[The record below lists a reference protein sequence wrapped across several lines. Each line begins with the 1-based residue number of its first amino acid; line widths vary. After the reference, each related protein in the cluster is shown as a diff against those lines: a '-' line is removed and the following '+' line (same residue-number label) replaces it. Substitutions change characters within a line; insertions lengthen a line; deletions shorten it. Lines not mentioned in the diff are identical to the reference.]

1 MTMRQGMAL
10 LGTGMALL
18 ALSVAL
24 TACGRQETVSTS
36 TGSPSS
42 NQPTSNQP
50 TSPSAAGGAATT
62 TDPEVLKGKLLFV
75 QIGCNACHMN
85 PTTGKDYPDLRGLY
99 GSTVKLRDGSSVTA
113 DEAYLRE
120 SILDPNKKIVAG
132 YQPSMPSYSYLK
144 DDQVKAL
151 IAYIKSLKD
160 EKPEFGKP
168 AETASQ

>member
-1 MTMRQGMAL
+1 MAL
-10 LGTGMALL
+10 IGTGLALL
-18 ALSVAL
+18 TLSVAL
-24 TACGRQETVSTS
+24 TACGRQETVSPP
-36 TGSPSS
+36 TGGTSS
-42 NQPTSNQP
+42 NQT
-50 TSPSAAGGAATT
+50 TPSDGTAKTPDSEA
-62 TDPEVLKGKLLFV
+62 LKGKLLFA
-75 QIGCNACHMN
+75 QMGCNACHMN
-85 PTTGKDYPDLRGLY
+85 PATGKDYPDLRGLY
-99 GSTVKLRDGSSVTA
+99 GSTVKLRDGSTVQA

-120 SILDPNKKIVAG
+120 SILDPNKKITAG